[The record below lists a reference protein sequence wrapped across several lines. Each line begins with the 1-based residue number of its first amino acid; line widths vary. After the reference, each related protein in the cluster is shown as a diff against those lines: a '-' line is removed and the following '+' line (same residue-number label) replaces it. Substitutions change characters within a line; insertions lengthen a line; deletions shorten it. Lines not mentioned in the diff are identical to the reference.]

1 MGERVGE
8 RKRTSEKER
17 KKERDLWNG
26 EDNRD
31 TDILI
36 DDVAAFHSFTPQPDP
51 MFILCIIVLLYI

>member
-17 KKERDLWNG
+17 KKERKERDLWNE

-31 TDILI
+31 NDILI
-36 DDVAAFHSFTPQPDP
+36 DDVAAFHW
-51 MFILCIIVLLYI
+51 LA